1 MITIRQSTISN
12 ILYPFN
18 WGNIPEDK
26 QKMIL
31 ERGTRNHN
39 ESQYYFA
46 KQWSIPDEYKL
57 SYEYGGIKINGHC
70 DLAPAYAE
78 HLKQN
83 FLLELKFSGNSY
95 FKMYDSY
102 YFQVAF
108 YHIASGKPVQHIT
121 TDVKQGVSVI
131 KMFDLP
137 YYDLYELMHLMN
149 DAIDLYK
156 MKLVINNKEADGRY
170 FNVEHQDQVYSW
182 EAKRDYNAHK
192 IQKLLKKHMRTPSL
206 NEQYY
211 WNQYAS
217 HKGWRVFP

>member
-18 WGNIPEDK
+18 WGNIPEAK
-26 QKMIL
+26 QKEIL

-46 KQWSIPDEYKL
+46 KKWDIPDEYKL
-57 SYEYGGIKINGHC
+57 SYDYGGIQIDGHV
-70 DLAPAYAE
+70 DLAPAFAKS
-78 HLKQN
+78 HGQP

-108 YHIASGKPVQHIT
+108 YHLASGKPVQHIT
-121 TDVKQGVSVI
+121 TDVKKGVSVI

-137 YYDLYELMHLMN
+137 YYDLQELMYYMN
-149 DAIDLYK
+149 EAIDLYK
-156 MKLVINNKEADGRY
+156 MRLVINNKESDGRY
-170 FNVEHQDQVYSW
+170 FSVEHLDQVNDW
-182 EAKRDYNAHK
+182 EIARNNNAQAMQK
-192 IQKLLKKHMRTPSL
+192 ILKKHMRVPNLT
-206 NEQYY
+206 EQFY
-211 WNQYAS
+211 WNNYAS
-217 HKGWRVFP
+217 HKEWRVFP